1 MVEIN
6 LLSQLPFDDLKR
18 VISGYVSHHKYV
30 IGKTE
35 AADQTVISVHLAGLD
50 RPYVKRYDHLDAETL
65 ARYSQVLKHEL
76 SFGAYDDGRLVGM
89 VLAEPYQWNNSLWV
103 HEFHVAETYRGQ
115 GIGRQLMEFL
125 AKTGKAA
132 GLRTIVCETQNTNVP
147 AIRFYRRLGFTLE
160 GIDLSYYTNDDWP
173 DGEIAVFMKKRLC

>member
-6 LLSQLPFDDLKR
+6 QLSQLPLDDLKR
-18 VISGYVSHHKYV
+18 VISGYISHHKYV
-30 IGKTE
+30 ISKTE
-35 AADQTVISVHLAGLD
+35 AADQTVISLQLVRLE

-76 SFGAYDDGRLVGM
+76 SFGAYDEDRLVSL
-89 VLAEPYQWNNSLWV
+89 VLAEPYPWNNSVWV
-103 HEFHVAETYRGQ
+103 HEFHVAETHRGQ
-115 GIGRQLMEFL
+115 GIGRQLMEYL
-125 AKTGKAA
+125 AETAKAA
-132 GLRTIVCETQNTNVP
+132 GLRTIVCETQNTNVS

-173 DGEIAVFMKKRLC
+173 DGEIAVFMKKRLR